1 MFAGLKM
8 RKDFRTISS
17 QAALSE
23 AARMLE
29 RERIWV
35 VLAIDEGRLVGY
47 LRREEV
53 SAALPAQPAGARV
66 IEDSFQAHRL
76 TVAMAMRKNIMPV
89 PPETEIEAA
98 ARIMHDSGLAALAVA
113 DANGGMLGYLNHEVM
128 LEVLVDDMGGAK
140 GGCRLVFE
148 AEDRPGVLHDV
159 AGVACRRNMNIIST
173 SVFRHGERSMVVLRL
188 DGGDDDRQVRREIES
203 LGYRLENAGDFT
215 SEWTQENIQ

>member
-8 RKDFRTISS
+8 RKDFKVISS
-17 QAALSE
+17 QTALSE

-47 LRREEV
+47 LRREDV
-53 SAALPAQPAGARV
+53 SAALPAQPAGGRMV
-66 IEDSFQAHRL
+66 EDSFQAHRL

-98 ARIMHDSGLAALAVA
+98 ARIMHDSSLAALAVV
-113 DANGGMLGYLNHEVM
+113 DGNGEVLGYLNHEVM
-128 LEVLVDDMGGAK
+128 LEVLVDDMGGAR

-148 AEDRPGVLHDV
+148 AEDRPGVLHEV
-159 AGVACRRNMNIIST
+159 TGVACRRNVNIIST
-173 SVFRHGERSMVVLRL
+173 SVFQHGGRSMVVLRL
-188 DGGDDDRQVRREIES
+188 DGGDDDRHVRREIES
-203 LGYRLENAGDFT
+203 LGYRLENARDFT
-215 SEWTQENIQ
+215 SEWTQESIQ